1 MYNKG
6 TVTRTHI
13 INTANNLFYHQGFNQ
28 TSFTDIA
35 QSAGIPKGNFYHYFK
50 TKEDILEDV
59 IQQRIKNIEKQLH
72 NIEEQTLQ
80 PIERI
85 RFFIKALKSN
95 KNGFTQYG
103 CPIGSI
109 ITELGKTQMALKTKS
124 RKILELVHHWLSAQ
138 FQQSGKQEVA
148 ANTLSRHVMIRIQ
161 GAIVIAHA
169 YEDNACLIEEIDQLL
184 EWIDKEA
191 SSAV

>member
-6 TVTRTHI
+6 TATRAHI

-50 TKEDILEDV
+50 TKEEILEDV
-59 IQQRIKNIEKQLH
+59 IQQRIKNIENQLH
-72 NIEEQTLQ
+72 NIEELNLQ
-80 PIERI
+80 PTDRI
-85 RFFIKALKSN
+85 RFFISSLKNN
-95 KNGFTQYG
+95 KNGFAQYG

-109 ITELGKTQMALKTKS
+109 ITELGKTQLALKTKS
-124 RKILELVHHWLSAQ
+124 KKILELIHNWLNSQ
-138 FQQSGKQEVA
+138 FQQSGKHKA
-148 ANTLSRHVMIRIQ
+148 TADTLSRHIMVRIQ
-161 GAIVIAHA
+161 GAIIIAHA
-169 YEDNACLIEEIDQLL
+169 YEDKSCFTEEIDQLL
-184 EWIDKEA
+184 EWMDKEA